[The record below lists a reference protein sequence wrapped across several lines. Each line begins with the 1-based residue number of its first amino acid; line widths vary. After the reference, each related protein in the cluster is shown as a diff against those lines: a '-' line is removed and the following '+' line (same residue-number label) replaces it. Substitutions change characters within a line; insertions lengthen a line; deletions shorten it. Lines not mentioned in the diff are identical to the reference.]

1 MCTHV
6 GSAPDIV
13 GPFIFR
19 LSTTCPNTLILRTDL
34 PNALTLSQFHW
45 LIEIHAKMHTMSN
58 EYAAWRIH
66 ASLALLCIL
75 KVALFPMPATYV
87 HPLLSTAIV
96 FALLSHDSFTTS
108 TACECDTEKVIKV
121 CPYRNIKKVTVH
133 RHFHLR
139 KVYTQHPNY
148 VSCLICVLGLNFNP
162 LIWMTTRTRIHHL
175 VKTHIIC
182 KYIFGI

>member
-1 MCTHV
+1 MHPRGHV

-34 PNALTLSQFHW
+34 PNTLTLSQFHW
-45 LIEIHAKMHTMSN
+45 LTEIHAKMHTMSN

-121 CPYRNIKKVTVH
+121 CPSRNIKKVKVH
-133 RHFHLR
+133 RHFPLR
-139 KVYTQHPNY
+139 KVYTP
-148 VSCLICVLGLNFNP
+148 
-162 LIWMTTRTRIHHL
+162 
-175 VKTHIIC
+175 
-182 KYIFGI
+182 YIQTM